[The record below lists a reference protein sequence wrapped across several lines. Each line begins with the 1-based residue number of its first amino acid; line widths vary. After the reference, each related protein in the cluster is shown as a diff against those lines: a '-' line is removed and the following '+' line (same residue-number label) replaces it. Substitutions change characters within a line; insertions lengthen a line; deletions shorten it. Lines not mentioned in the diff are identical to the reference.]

1 MEVSGG
7 APSSTLDARTAVL
20 TDLVVAVASGS
31 DESEYLRIRDDLAAV
46 GMPAS
51 DALGTYFAIASTV
64 GSARV
69 VAAARGIAIVVGY
82 DVDADLEGLS

>member
-7 APSSTLDARTAVL
+7 APISTPDARTAAL
-20 TDLVVAVASGS
+20 TDLAVAVASGS
-31 DESEYLRIRDDLAAV
+31 QESEYLRIRDDFNAFGV
-46 GMPAS
+46 PAS
-51 DALGTYFAIASTV
+51 EALGTFFAIASTV

-69 VAAARGIAIVVGY
+69 VAAARGIAIVIGY